1 MSAPAPGT
9 LVLLRHGQSVYN
21 AENRFTGL
29 LDVDLSD
36 HGVREAEQAGSELA
50 AAAAQDPTLVPDR
63 VLTSPLVRASATAAI
78 VAARLPG
85 PPPLVP
91 EWRLVERHYGA
102 FTDDLRESVRA
113 EFGETA
119 YWEYRRSFD
128 HRPPPVE
135 EGSEAAAR
143 VADTFSRLPDAAR
156 VGMRRDTESLADV
169 VDRLAPLWATVRQ
182 ALDRGENLLVVA
194 HGNSLRAFVMLVD
207 RLTAPEVQVLNV
219 PTGLPLVYRFERQ
232 VPDDAAHPGGDAHP
246 GARPGA
252 QAVGAHLVPV
262 RRGGLYLDADR
273 AAAELADLER
283 RGGT

>member
-9 LVLLRHGQSVYN
+9 LVLLRHGESVYN

-36 HGVREAEQAGSELA
+36 HGVHEAELAGAQLA
-50 AAAAQDPTLVPDR
+50 AACAHDPSLVPHR

-78 VAARLPG
+78 VAAALPG

-113 EFGETA
+113 EYGETA

-135 EGSEAAAR
+135 DGSEAAAR
-143 VADTFSRLPDAAR
+143 VADTFGRLPDAAR
-156 VGMRRDTESLADV
+156 SGMRRDTESLADV
-169 VDRLAPLWATVRQ
+169 VHRLEPLWNVVQ
-182 ALDRGENLLVVA
+182 ESLDRGENLLVVG

-207 RLTAPEVQVLNV
+207 HLTAPEVQGLNI
-219 PTGLPLVYRFERQ
+219 PTGIPLVHRFTRQ
-232 VPDDAAHPGGDAHP
+232 VPDDGAHPGGE
-246 GARPGA
+246 ARPGA
-252 QAVGAHLVPV
+252 SLVPV
-262 RRGGLYLDADR
+262 HRGGRYLDADR
-273 AAAELADLER
+273 AEAALADLEQ

>member
-9 LVLLRHGQSVYN
+9 LVLLRHGESVYN

-36 HGVREAEQAGSELA
+36 RGVHEAELAGAQLA
-50 AAAAQDPTLVPDR
+50 AACEQDPSLAPHR

-78 VAARLPG
+78 VAAALPG

-113 EFGETA
+113 EYGETA

-143 VADTFSRLPDAAR
+143 VADTFGRLPDAAR
-156 VGMRRDTESLADV
+156 SGMRRDTESLADV
-169 VDRLAPLWATVRQ
+169 VHRLEPLWEATRE
-182 ALDRGENLLVVA
+182 ALDRGENLLVVG

-207 RLTAPEVQVLNV
+207 RLTAPEVQVLNI
-219 PTGLPLVYRFERQ
+219 PTGMPLVHRFTRQ
-232 VPDDAAHPGGDAHP
+232 VPDDGAHPGGKS
-246 GARPGA
+246 RPGA
-252 QAVGAHLVPV
+252 SLVPV
-262 RRGGLYLDADR
+262 HRGGRYLDADR
-273 AAAELADLER
+273 AEAALADLEQ

>member
-9 LVLLRHGQSVYN
+9 LVLLRHGESVYN

-36 HGVREAEQAGSELA
+36 RGVHEAELAGAQLA
-50 AAAAQDPTLVPDR
+50 AACALDPSLVPHR
-63 VLTSPLVRASATAAI
+63 ILTSPLVRASATAAI
-78 VAARLPG
+78 VAAALPG

-113 EFGETA
+113 EYGETA

-135 EGSEAAAR
+135 EGSGAAAR
-143 VADTFSRLPDAAR
+143 VADTFGRLPDAAR
-156 VGMRRDTESLADV
+156 SGMRRDTESLADV
-169 VDRLAPLWATVRQ
+169 VHRLEPLWEATRE
-182 ALDRGENLLVVA
+182 ALDRGENLLVVG

-219 PTGLPLVYRFERQ
+219 PTGMPLVHRFTRQ
-232 VPDDAAHPGGDAHP
+232 VPDDGAHPGGKS
-246 GARPGA
+246 RLGA
-252 QAVGAHLVPV
+252 QPDAQAAGAHLVPV
-262 RRGGLYLDADR
+262 HRGGRYLDADR
-273 AAAELADLER
+273 AEAALADLEQ

>member
-9 LVLLRHGQSVYN
+9 LVLLRHGESVYN

-36 HGVREAEQAGSELA
+36 HGVHEAELAGAQLA
-50 AAAAQDPTLVPDR
+50 AACAHDPSLVPHR

-78 VAARLPG
+78 VAAALPG

-113 EFGETA
+113 EYGETA

-143 VADTFSRLPDAAR
+143 VADTFGRLPDAAR
-156 VGMRRDTESLADV
+156 SGMRRDTESLSDV
-169 VDRLAPLWATVRQ
+169 VHRLEPLWEATSE
-182 ALDRGENLLVVA
+182 ALDRGENLLVVG

-207 RLTAPEVQVLNV
+207 RLTAPEVQVLNI
-219 PTGLPLVYRFERQ
+219 PTGIPLVHRFTRQ
-232 VPDDAAHPGGDAHP
+232 VPDDAAHPGGEAHRDSSS
-246 GARPGA
+246 GG
-252 QAVGAHLVPV
+252 VHLVPV
-262 RRGGLYLDADR
+262 HRGGRYLDTDR
-273 AAAELADLER
+273 AEAALADLEQ